1 MNIQK
6 IFSICFFYALST
18 TSCIAMEPREVRLP
32 DPVNFL
38 PGESYTSAVA
48 INPVRPEVAAVSTNG
63 KVVIWNLNACQVTHV
78 IEASE
83 KVSDKVSIRGLQTGE
98 TRAQIGYY
106 PDGNLLSAYQPY
118 GPNIYNLKL
127 GLWIYRANNNAGTPN
142 YDHLKYDKIPW
153 NAWTQMDK
161 HPIRE
166 VSPHVKATAR
176 YAGHTMD
183 GKKLIQLIVLARER
197 YILVTDEESM

>member
-63 KVVIWNLNACQVTHV
+63 KVVIWNLNTCTVAQVF
-78 IEASE
+78 EAPE
-83 KVSDKVSIRGLQTGE
+83 KVTDNVSIRGLQTGE
-98 TRAQIGYY
+98 TRARIGYY
-106 PDGNLLSAYQPY
+106 PNGNFLSAHQPY
-118 GPNIYNLKL
+118 GPNIYNLEPA
-127 GLWIYRANNNAGTPN
+127 LWTNTVNSAETPS
-142 YDHLKYDKIPW
+142 YDHLKWDKIPW
-153 NAWTQMDK
+153 DTWTQMDT
-161 HPIRE
+161 HPIRQ
-166 VSPHVKATAR
+166 VSPHVKATAL
-176 YAGHTMD
+176 YAGHTSD
-183 GKKLIQLIVLARER
+183 RKKLIQLIALAKER
-197 YILVTDEESM
+197 YILVTDE

>member
-6 IFSICFFYALST
+6 IFSTCFFYALST

-63 KVVIWNLNACQVTHV
+63 KVVIWNLNTCKVTHV
-78 IEASE
+78 FEAPE
-83 KVSDKVSIRGLQTGE
+83 KVTDNVSIRGLQTGE
-98 TRAQIGYY
+98 TRACIGYY
-106 PDGNLLSAYQPY
+106 PNGNFLSAYQPY
-118 GPNIYNLKL
+118 GPNIYNLKPAL
-127 GLWIYRANNNAGTPN
+127 STDTVGDAGTPS

-153 NAWTQMDK
+153 DTWTQMDK

-176 YAGHTMD
+176 YADHTMD

-197 YILVTDEESM
+197 YILVTDE